1 VAERRPFGHSDLPA
15 LPPAPAASPRLRRAG
30 CKEQRSAEYWRY
42 SSERRRIRGGAGE
55 LCSAAPGA
63 GGVEPSQYRPWPKAG
78 SFRRETWQ
86 PLTRLAALGDLSPL
100 RSAPRG
106 EVVSGQGSTEGG
118 RPGSA
123 RHATP
128 GGYASGAHALPCEAR
143 GRARLQSL
151 TRFLFLDCVRAV
163 RRTSARISRSPSLSM
178 RQLRVDGLSPR
189 MTAAPPVPVMRPC
202 VWCKTSAM

>member
-1 VAERRPFGHSDLPA
+1 MPGRRPGTLCSRMAVPREDACGAYASLALPA
-15 LPPAPAASPRLRRAG
+15 A
-30 CKEQRSAEYWRY
+30 KH
-42 SSERRRIRGGAGE
+42 RGR
-55 LCSAAPGA
+55 
-63 GGVEPSQYRPWPKAG
+63 VWEPSQYRPRPKAG